1 MFSGVRRL
9 ILRLFVLLIMLKVII
24 LIFFFFFSVFNEM
37 PLWKKHVQR
46 FLFCYRYTKGEL
58 DIAYITSRIIGKPI
72 LSLPMDLTVFTDS

>member
-24 LIFFFFFSVFNEM
+24 LIFFFCSLCLMRCLCGKNMFRGLF
-37 PLWKKHVQR
+37 
-46 FLFCYRYTKGEL
+46 FCYRYTKGEL

-72 LSLPMDLTVFTDS
+72 LSLPMDLTMFTDS